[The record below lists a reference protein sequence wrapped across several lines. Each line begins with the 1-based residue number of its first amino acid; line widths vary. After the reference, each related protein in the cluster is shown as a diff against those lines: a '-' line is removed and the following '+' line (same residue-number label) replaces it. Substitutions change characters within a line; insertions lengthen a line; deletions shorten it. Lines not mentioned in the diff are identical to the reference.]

1 MEDHT
6 MAKRTSIYIGDDMQA
21 YIAAHQG
28 DGESVSGIINA
39 AIDRLRY
46 LLQTAEPDLTDAE
59 WTLIYNT
66 QSSAATMPPAQTVSA
81 IVAAV
86 EDSIALDHM
95 DREYDVDGPALAA
108 KLRTLD
114 RLGRMAVIDRAE
126 RWWARNE

>member
-1 MEDHT
+1 

-28 DGESVSGIINA
+28 DGDSASGIINTA
-39 AIDRLRY
+39 VDRLRY

-81 IVAAV
+81 IVGTV

-95 DREYDVDGPALAA
+95 DREYGVDGPSLVA
-108 KLRTLD
+108 KLRALD

-126 RWWARNE
+126 RWWADQA